1 MEYETITSGRA
12 KRSTAGN
19 RMRELLEKAHQEDDD
34 ELFQEVEDDEEF
46 VAPVDQRDV
55 YLDEF
60 ADTDDEGSGDDEE
73 RALQREERHVKN
85 KEKGKS
91 KALYD
96 PLAKQP
102 KKKKKTAIEG
112 AGEFKQSDL
121 DMLRAEGI
129 DPATMA
135 PSTLTLEIRKR
146 RREMK
151 RQGRSEVRRS
161 NLRASTIKNEAEIIE
176 REKLSLL
183 ALEQPGRKGRKS
195 QHTTG
200 IPQPHKRKFTQDEL
214 IAEALEEEERNKEA
228 LRDWLK
234 KEDEK
239 RMLRKVGR
247 KRVKGPRW
255 TWVSRTVGKLV
266 DEVPEAAKDVED
278 DPPEGEPS
286 EPQEAS
292 KAVTTEAPK
301 AEPEKPPV
309 PILSP
314 SENAPSQYTRN
325 YIILSQIPGGLPA
338 EFGLVLGDHVAWDEL
353 KVIPARNRPIN
364 RIPPLCPFTGL
375 PARYRHPLTL
385 TPYAN
390 AEGYA
395 AIQDLLAER
404 YVWNG
409 EGMCWMGGEE
419 EQWADGMEEVEG
431 WAEAVGLG
439 WRGGEELVKREV
451 ELNGK
456 KRGREGEPAPKR
468 GRGRRR

>member
-1 MEYETITSGRA
+1 MSEYETITTGRA

-34 ELFQEVEDDEEF
+34 EMFKEVEDDEDF
-46 VAPVDQRDV
+46 QRDV

-73 RALQREERHVKN
+73 RAVQREERHAKN
-85 KEKGKS
+85 KEKGKA
-91 KALYD
+91 KAIYD

-102 KKKKKTAIEG
+102 KKKKKVTIEG
-112 AGEFKQSDL
+112 AGEFKESDL
-121 DMLRAEGI
+121 DLLRAEGI

-146 RREMK
+146 RRAMK
-151 RQGRSEVRRS
+151 REGRSEVRRS

-183 ALEQPGRKGRKS
+183 ALEQPGRKGRKA

-200 IPQPHKRKFTQDEL
+200 LPQPHKRKFTQDEL
-214 IAEALEEEERNKEA
+214 IEEALEEEERNKEA

-234 KEDEK
+234 KEEEK

-278 DPPEGEPS
+278 DPPEGEP
-286 EPQEAS
+286 P
-292 KAVTTEAPK
+292 KEAPK
-301 AEPEKPPV
+301 EAQEDPVDKPPV
-309 PILSP
+309 PILPP

-338 EFGLVLGDHVAWDEL
+338 EFGLVLGDHVAWNEL

-375 PARYRHPLTL
+375 PARYRHPLTH

-390 AEGYA
+390 AQGYA

-404 YVWNG
+404 YVWNA

-419 EQWADGMEEVEG
+419 EQCADGMEEVEG

-439 WRGGEELVKREV
+439 WRGGEQLVKPESEV
-451 ELNGK
+451 GGK
-456 KRGREGEPAPKR
+456 KRGRGAGGQPAAKR
-468 GRGRRR
+468 GRGRGRR